1 MTEWHSVTSWGS
13 GDHRY
18 LISHKDTDLESIER
32 LQDSM
37 KRLVAK
43 ALSSNNHKNI
53 RHEDSSPIHT
63 EPALR
68 NQDLAPRP
76 EEYLLN
82 VYVDNAYNRVQEA
95 ETKKKIK
102 EFQLERERTYFL
114 TNRKMLWVCLVAMIG
129 MTIMS
134 VTLSAF
140 FGIAAFFFLA
150 MSAVFV
156 FSGAN
161 MINRIDQIKID
172 QIKNDLEIEKA
183 TNRFLRLEEEERN
196 YNAGL

>member
-1 MTEWHSVTSWGS
+1 MTEWNSVTSWG

-18 LISHKDTDLESIER
+18 LVSHKDQDQDRIED
-32 LQDSM
+32 LQD
-37 KRLVAK
+37 VIAK
-43 ALSSNNHKNI
+43 MTGRRAYSGTPEK
-53 RHEDSSPIHT
+53 
-63 EPALR
+63 LR
-68 NQDLAPRP
+68 NQESAPRP
-76 EEYLLN
+76 EEYVLN

-95 ETKKKIK
+95 MTKKKIK
-102 EFQLERERTYFL
+102 DFQLERERTYFL

-172 QIKNDLEIEKA
+172 QINIDLEIEIA
-183 TNRFLRLEEEERN
+183 TNRFLRLEEKERN
-196 YNAGL
+196 NNAGL

>member
-13 GDHRY
+13 EKPHY
-18 LISHKDTDLESIER
+18 LIGQEDETKERFRNVIAKINARRAERDDPKILIRNDSVLTTD
-32 LQDSM
+32 
-37 KRLVAK
+37 
-43 ALSSNNHKNI
+43 
-53 RHEDSSPIHT
+53 
-63 EPALR
+63 
-68 NQDLAPRP
+68 
-76 EEYLLN
+76 
-82 VYVDNAYNRVQEA
+82 VDAAYHRVQEA

-102 EFQLERERTYFL
+102 DFQLERERTYFL